1 MMVLIC
7 APVKQIGDRLCTFG
21 ERLRE
26 ERERLGL
33 SQTAFAEAGGVQ
45 KRAQINYEKAD
56 RLPDA
61 AYLAAIA
68 AIGVDVL
75 YVITGKGQIMT
86 DQSKRATSPV
96 LTETTHPVT
105 ESKAV
110 TEGPPLDDQ
119 AATAGQIPAM
129 PVLSR
134 RERHLLANYRGS
146 DEEGRRAMEATASAL
161 AHRDSAKKNRQ
172 EGE

>member
-1 MMVLIC
+1 MGGYLPI
-7 APVKQIGDRLCTFG
+7 G

-26 ERERLGL
+26 QRENLGMNQTDFAAAAGVSRKTLFGYETGER
-33 SQTAFAEAGGVQ
+33 A
-45 KRAQINYEKAD
+45 
-56 RLPDA
+56 PDA
-61 AYLAAIA
+61 AALAAWEKL
-68 AIGVDVL
+68 GVDVL
-75 YVITGKGQIMT
+75 YVITGKGHIVT
-86 DQSKRATSPV
+86 DQSNPATSPG
-96 LTETTHPVT
+96 LPETTHPVT